1 MDGVFDIA
9 LAAHREV
16 GLFPFSVSKF
26 VEAWENCMRREWLCG
41 VIGGVGKLEGACL
54 MAPATVW
61 YSDRVFLNEQ
71 FIYVYP
77 RYRASSNS
85 KELLRFA
92 KKQADKSNM
101 NLLIGIMNRVDL
113 DRKIKLYQRQFG
125 QPLGAFFQY
134 KPDELH

>member
-1 MDGVFDIA
+1 
-9 LAAHREV
+9 
-16 GLFPFSVSKF
+16 
-26 VEAWENCMRREWLCG
+26 
-41 VIGGVGKLEGACL
+41 
-54 MAPATVW
+54 
-61 YSDRVFLNEQ
+61 
-71 FIYVYP
+71 
-77 RYRASSNS
+77 
-85 KELLRFA
+85 LLRFA